1 LFNDTMVM
9 IAGATNTGGSN
20 SSSDV
25 EFPERLTYEY
35 DSSPCSS
42 ASSNSPV
49 YFASGAQSQDL
60 FNEFNAFEL
69 ANETLLASSASPD
82 ENSYMEE
89 LISSDLSSDEDKFLQ
104 SIRYGGGLF
113 TQPNDLLSEEELVN
127 TIQNYG
133 DVKVVQVDS
142 GNAAEPIKTPHRV
155 IDVLQHER
163 VAGTKKRKANVG
175 VSKPLKRAVVI
186 QTGKIDED
194 LKDEILIDGDEP
206 EICGSPGSPQ
216 EQHTSFQ
223 ELKLSD
229 EEKRLLSKEGITLPS
244 HYPLTKL
251 EERELKRIRRKIRNK
266 ISAQDSR
273 KRKKEFLDRLQQ
285 RVNEV
290 EEEKSSLQKRVRSLE
305 SINSKLNA
313 QVKRLQQ
320 ALQSATNTA
329 AQSSPKQTV
338 VPAATTLLVL
348 ILSLALVVLPTVEK
362 NTHEQNSNEIIS
374 LLNRSNELGN
384 KNMRIGSIS
393 ANVNKASVP
402 RSRAM
407 VAEHEIDMDDD
418 GNNVVELIGEVQ
430 NVLMRMRGRKRLR
443 EGKDKRI
450 AKHGRFGGAQWGG
463 RTRDTWWESDD
474 EDHVIQ
480 KFNTH
485 AFRAVDELQVD

>member
-1 LFNDTMVM
+1 MDNLTGGLLFNDTMVM
-9 IAGATNTGGSN
+9 IAGPTATIGSN
-20 SSSDV
+20 SSSDA
-25 EFPERLTYEY
+25 EFRDPLTYEY
-35 DSSPCSS
+35 DSSPCSSS

-49 YFASGAQSQDL
+49 YFASGSQTQDL
-60 FNEFNAFEL
+60 FNEFNGFEL
-69 ANETLLASSASPD
+69 GGNTLLGSSGSP
-82 ENSYMEE
+82 EETSYMEE
-89 LISSDLSSDEDKFLQ
+89 LIASDLSSDEDKFLE
-104 SIRYGGGLF
+104 SIRFGGGLF
-113 TQPNDLLSEEELVN
+113 AQHNDLLSEEELVN

-133 DVKVVQVDS
+133 EVKVVQVESPTQDVR
-142 GNAAEPIKTPHRV
+142 HRV
-155 IDVLQHER
+155 IDVVENNER
-163 VAGTKKRKANVG
+163 VAGTKKRKANVA
-175 VSKPLKRAVVI
+175 VSKPIKRVVM
-186 QTGKIDED
+186 DRDDD
-194 LKDEILIDGDEP
+194 LKEDMMIEGED
-206 EICGSPGSPQ
+206 ICGSPGSPQ

-285 RVNEV
+285 RVQEV
-290 EEEKSSLQKRVRSLE
+290 EDEKSCLQKRVRSLE

-320 ALQSATNTA
+320 ALQSATSGTA
-329 AQSSPKQTV
+329 PSSAKQTV

-362 NTHEQNSNEIIS
+362 KSHEQSTNEIIS

-384 KNMRIGSIS
+384 NKNMRMGTI
-393 ANVNKASVP
+393 NNMNKGNVP

-407 VAEHEIDMDDD
+407 LAEHEIDFDDD
-418 GNNVVELIGEVQ
+418 GNNVVELMGEVQ

-443 EGKDKRI
+443 EAKDKRI
-450 AKHGRFGGAQWGG
+450 IKHGRFGGAQWGG
-463 RTRDTWWESDD
+463 RTSDSWWESDD
-474 EDHVIQ
+474 EQ
-480 KFNTH
+480 PNNLQSH
-485 AFRAVDELQVD
+485 AFRNIDELDVE